1 MSRAAVAVIGPIAA
15 RGEALS
21 SRQRFAIA
29 TLILMAASALLAG
42 WAPLGFSI
50 VTVFLFAGP
59 HNLIEA
65 RYFMGRLPGRW
76 GPLRTYFLFS
86 AAGVL
91 GLTASFAAL
100 PWLAGSL
107 AWESDG
113 WQTGIALW
121 NTALVVWIV
130 ALIQMRSRQRP
141 RRDWFWTVP
150 VAFALLAV
158 NWLSPAAW
166 DLGLVYLHPLVALWI
181 LDRELRRSR
190 PEWRP
195 AYHACLACLP
205 IMLGLLWWR
214 LADSPSLPGDDVLSV
229 RITQH
234 AGADILQGISSHL
247 LVAAHTFLETLHY
260 SVWLIAIPLVG
271 LKTAP
276 WNLRSVPLTWHSSGW
291 KIGLGCVLA
300 AGVGIVLVL
309 WACFLADYPTT
320 RDVYFTVAMLHVL
333 AEVPFLLRAL

>member
-1 MSRAAVAVIGPIAA
+1 
-15 RGEALS
+15 
-21 SRQRFAIA
+21 
-29 TLILMAASALLAG
+29 
-42 WAPLGFSI
+42 
-50 VTVFLFAGP
+50 
-59 HNLIEA
+59 
-65 RYFMGRLPGRW
+65 MGRLPGRW
-76 GPLRTYFLFS
+76 GPLRSYFLFS

-91 GLTASFAAL
+91 GLTAAFAAL

-107 AWESDG
+107 AWESEG

-121 NTALVVWIV
+121 NTALVLWIV

-141 RRDWFWTVP
+141 RREWFWTVP

-158 NWLSPAAW
+158 NWLSPIAW

-205 IMLGLLWWR
+205 IVLGLLWWR
-214 LADSPSLPGDDVLSV
+214 LADSPSLPGDDALSL
-229 RITQH
+229 RIAQH
-234 AGADILQGISSHL
+234 AGAGILQGISSHL
-247 LVAAHTFLETLHY
+247 LVATHTFLETLHY

-276 WNLRSVPLTWHSSGW
+276 WNLCSVPLTWQSSGW

>member
-1 MSRAAVAVIGPIAA
+1 MSR
-15 RGEALS
+15 GETLS
-21 SRQRFAIA
+21 APRLFAIV
-29 TLILMAASALLAG
+29 TLALMAASAFLAG

-59 HNLIEA
+59 HNWIEI
-65 RYFMGRLPGRW
+65 RYFIGRLPGRF

-91 GLTASFAAL
+91 GLTAAFAAL
-100 PWLAGSL
+100 PWLGKAL
-107 AWESDG
+107 AWESDA
-113 WQTGIALW
+113 WQAGIALW
-121 NTALVVWIV
+121 NTALVLWIV

-141 RRDWFWTVP
+141 RRDWFWTLP

-166 DLGLVYLHPLVALWI
+166 DLGLVYLHPLIALWI

-190 PEWRP
+190 PEWR
-195 AYHACLACLP
+195 AMYHVCLACLP
-205 IMLGLLWWR
+205 LMLGLLWWR
-214 LADSPSLPGDDVLSV
+214 LADSPSLPGDDALSV
-229 RITQH
+229 RIAQH
-234 AGADILQGISSHL
+234 AGAGILQGISSHL
-247 LVAAHTFLETLHY
+247 LVATHTFLETLHY

-276 WNLRSVPLTWHSSGW
+276 WKLGAVPLTWHSHGW

-300 AGVGIVLVL
+300 GGLGVVLLL
-309 WACFLADYPTT
+309 WACFLADYPLT

-333 AEVPFLLRAL
+333 AEAPFLLRAL